1 MKVVDTLWVC
11 VCCSASSAEQ
21 ILWAVTDWA
30 ASTSAYEDT
39 GETDFSYI
47 AEQEFLLVKDHR
59 HTRGM

>member
-59 HTRGM
+59 HTHGM